1 MAEWKRR
8 DIFKL
13 GLSSLAFSQI
23 SCGARPRRPVST
35 ERPRYHVVVLLSGG
49 IDPIYTT
56 DPKVRAE
63 VESGVDLPY
72 QANEIVDA
80 GDFQLGPH
88 FAPLARWSKRMAILN
103 GVQTTVTNHETGST
117 QFARLRTKVKYST
130 PSVLEVIARY
140 RDGQPLGCVSMGPTT
155 FWDYSSGWFGTPE
168 KVIAA
173 GRPGGLKVLSLFQ
186 RLVRLRREAHS
197 AKVESASP
205 LSGDVQAQIET
216 ELTRMYGPGLSLS
229 YGSNPALL
237 SGVRITVG
245 SDVYDGSVK
254 GRLTALEERF

>member
-1 MAEWKRR
+1 MKTNRQTLREAKQLFR
-8 DIFKL
+8 L
-13 GLSSLAFSQI
+13 CVVGGSLDDTRVRQ
-23 SCGARPRRPVST
+23 
-35 ERPRYHVVVLLSGG
+35 VV
-49 IDPIYTT
+49 
-56 DPKVRAE
+56 
-63 VESGVDLPY
+63 
-72 QANEIVDA
+72 
-80 GDFQLGPH
+80 
-88 FAPLARWSKRMAILN
+88 
-103 GVQTTVTNHETGST
+103 
-117 QFARLRTKVKYST
+117 
-130 PSVLEVIARY
+130 
-140 RDGQPLGCVSMGPTT
+140 
-155 FWDYSSGWFGTPE
+155 E

-254 GRLTALEERF
+254 GRLTELEERF